1 MKLNIFSKLPSSGK
15 YKGVSDFMINAPSE
29 KKIKVFTE
37 ITRRATTEQ
46 KKVLDR
52 TGITLKGC

>member
-1 MKLNIFSKLPSSGK
+1 MKLNIFSKPLSSGK

-37 ITRRATTEQ
+37 VTRRATTEQ

-52 TGITLKGC
+52 TGVTLKGC